1 MSGSVPDRGHFGD
14 ERDRD
19 ELDVD
24 PDEPISA
31 RGSLLDRFLP
41 AEAHY
46 AAVAA
51 DDDPDL
57 RS

>member
-1 MSGSVPDRGHFGD
+1 MSGPVPDRSHADD

-19 ELDVD
+19 ALDVD
-24 PDEPISA
+24 PDELIFA
-31 RGSLLDRFLP
+31 RGSLLDRLLP

>member
-1 MSGSVPDRGHFGD
+1 MSGLVPDRCHFSD
-14 ERDRD
+14 ERDGDALDLDAD
-19 ELDVD
+19 EL
-24 PDEPISA
+24 ITA
-31 RGSLLDRFLP
+31 RGSLLDRLLP